1 MSFSYSLATRLVRS
15 ASYLLRT
22 RVQEIFGRT
31 LEVTLACVLVGVL
44 PLLHRALGAQAME
57 IMTTSGAFST
67 ALGALLGLFEL
78 RKQQKAEKPTSGG
91 FFAALRPVAG
101 AALVLYGLTL
111 GAYCV
116 SSLFNDG
123 VTSPGEDYAKALIA
137 SAVVFALAV
146 DINHLG
152 LHRMYRD
159 RLMELFLPDRSTI
172 QSGTWSLAQEADEA
186 SIDRFCQR
194 DGKVV
199 LPYHIVNTNVV
210 LVDSPTAS
218 YRGRGGDNFILSPLY
233 CGSTATGWRASSHY
247 MKKVSMSLPPT
258 GRGMTLPSAMAI
270 SGAAVNPNAGVAGA
284 GTTRSRLV
292 STLLSVLNL
301 RLGYWAPNPR
311 PSIIGAKRDP
321 VPNFIRPGLSGGV
334 FGGGL
339 REDSALIALSDGG
352 HFENLAM
359 YELIRRRVRCIVVC
373 DGGQDNDF
381 TFSDLS
387 NLTERVRVDFGA
399 KIDFDVEGFG
409 LSGLRPDSLETT
421 APTIIPKRELAQR
434 GFAVGRIRY
443 QGDPSDAPSGTVIYL
458 KGTLTLNLSTDLYG
472 YKNANPDFPHQS
484 TGDQF
489 FDEAQFEA
497 YRELGYHLGWQFL
510 EANEKH
516 SFWKPPAPSAPPVVT
531 GAGAEQAQTLS

>member
-1 MSFSYSLATRLVRS
+1 
-15 ASYLLRT
+15 
-22 RVQEIFGRT
+22 
-31 LEVTLACVLVGVL
+31 
-44 PLLHRALGAQAME
+44 
-57 IMTTSGAFST
+57 
-67 ALGALLGLFEL
+67 
-78 RKQQKAEKPTSGG
+78 
-91 FFAALRPVAG
+91 
-101 AALVLYGLTL
+101 
-111 GAYCV
+111 
-116 SSLFNDG
+116 
-123 VTSPGEDYAKALIA
+123 
-137 SAVVFALAV
+137 
-146 DINHLG
+146 
-152 LHRMYRD
+152 
-159 RLMELFLPDRSTI
+159 
-172 QSGTWSLAQEADEA
+172 
-186 SIDRFCQR
+186 
-194 DGKVV
+194 
-199 LPYHIVNTNVV
+199 
-210 LVDSPTAS
+210 
-218 YRGRGGDNFILSPLY
+218 
-233 CGSTATGWRASSHY
+233 
-247 MKKVSMSLPPT
+247 
-258 GRGMTLPSAMAI
+258 
-270 SGAAVNPNAGVAGA
+270 
-284 GTTRSRLV
+284 
-292 STLLSVLNL
+292 
-301 RLGYWAPNPR
+301 
-311 PSIIGAKRDP
+311 